1 MKLLDTSVAVD
12 FLRAAPPAVSLLQN
26 LADLDELVVA
36 SELVRFEL
44 LAGARSSE
52 LRVLQ
57 QFFATLIWVPVDAEV
72 ARVGGELARRYR
84 PSHGGIEDLDYLIAA
99 TVLLLDAELLTTNVK
114 HFPMLEGI
122 RPAY

>member
-1 MKLLDTSVAVD
+1 LKLLDTNIAVD
-12 FLRAAPPAVSLLQN
+12 FLRAAPPAISLLEN
-26 LADLDELVVA
+26 LADSDELVVA

-52 LRVLQ
+52 LRVLR

-72 ARVGGELARRYR
+72 ASVGGKLARRYR
-84 PSHGGIEDLDYLIAA
+84 PSHGGIEDVDYLIAA
-99 TVLLLDAELLTTNVK
+99 TALLLDAELLTTNVK
-114 HFPMLEGI
+114 HFPMLEGL

>member
-1 MKLLDTSVAVD
+1 MKLLDTNIAVD
-12 FLRAAPPAVSLLQN
+12 FLRAAPPAISLLQN
-26 LADLDELVVA
+26 LADSDELVVA
-36 SELVRFEL
+36 SELVGFEL

-72 ARVGGELARRYR
+72 ARVGGELAWRYR
-84 PSHGGIEDLDYLIAA
+84 PSLGGIEDVDYLIAA
-99 TVLLLDAELLTTNVK
+99 TALLLEAELLTTSVK
-114 HFPMLEGI
+114 HFPMLEGL